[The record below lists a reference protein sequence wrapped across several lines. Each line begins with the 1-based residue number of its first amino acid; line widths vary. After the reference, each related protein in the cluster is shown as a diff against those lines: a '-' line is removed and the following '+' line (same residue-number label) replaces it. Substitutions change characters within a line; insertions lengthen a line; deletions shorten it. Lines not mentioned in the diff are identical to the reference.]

1 MKKLIL
7 VLALILAS
15 CSSEETSDYTVSYDY
30 EKVNYVTLTNENT
43 GGGSQKAYLTSS
55 TSVDQIKFCY
65 CDENCSREIITVAEI
80 QLNEATNEFRFKKTF
95 SDPFTTMTFNNWCTQ
110 FE

>member
-1 MKKLIL
+1 MKKIIL
-7 VLALILAS
+7 VFALILAS
-15 CSSEETSDYTVSYDY
+15 CSSEETSGYTVSYDY

-43 GGGSQKAYLTSS
+43 GGGSQKAYLTGS
-55 TSVDQIKFCY
+55 TSLDQIKFCY
-65 CDENCSREIITVAEI
+65 CDENCSIEIITVAEI

-95 SDPFTTMTFNNWCTQ
+95 SDPYTTMTFNNWCTQ

>member
-43 GGGSQKAYLTSS
+43 DGGSQKAYLTSS

-65 CDENCSREIITVAEI
+65 CDENCSIEIITVAEI

-95 SDPFTTMTFNNWCTQ
+95 SDPYTTMTFNNWCTQ

>member
-43 GGGSQKAYLTSS
+43 G
-55 TSVDQIKFCY
+55 VDH
-65 CDENCSREIITVAEI
+65 
-80 QLNEATNEFRFKKTF
+80 KKHI
-95 SDPFTTMTFNNWCTQ
+95 
-110 FE
+110 

>member
-7 VLALILAS
+7 VLTIILAS

-43 GGGSQKAYLTSS
+43 GGGSQKAYLTGS
-55 TSVDQIKFCY
+55 TSLDQIKFCY
-65 CDENCSREIITVAEI
+65 CDENCSREVINVAEI
-80 QLNEATNEFRFKKTF
+80 QLNEATNEFRFKKTL
-95 SDPFTTMTFNNWCTQ
+95 SDPYTIITTNNWCTQ
-110 FE
+110 FD